1 MDVQDLVVVL
11 DLDVVVVAAVAVVVP
26 STVVVQ
32 AGTIVR
38 MIKTMSS
45 IILKIN
51 RPHAVM
57 RRAVIRQTPT
67 V

>member
-11 DLDVVVVAAVAVVVP
+11 DLDVVVAVAVLEA